1 MKKVLLLCVMAA
13 AVLSVQSAKAEDFT
27 ISFDGGSLGYSGS
40 GVFVGT
46 YNSSEGGYD
55 ISSVLSGSVT
65 DPGFGTSA
73 IVGLSSYLGADQIL
87 FYPGGPFFDSNGLSF
102 ALANSIDINL
112 YDTFVDPYYL
122 DSALQSNPDGDIPE
136 LATFSAAPTPE
147 PNSFILFGTAAL
159 GLAGLLLRR
168 RLVAL
173 AARGQSLVL

>member
-55 ISSVLSGSVT
+55 ISSVLSGWVT
-65 DPGFGTSA
+65 DPSFGTSA

-87 FYPGGPFFDSNGLSF
+87 FYPGGPFLTATASPSRLPIASTSISMTPLSAPITLTARCRAIPTKTF
-102 ALANSIDINL
+102 PSWPPFQQHPHPRRTASFFLALRL
-112 YDTFVDPYYL
+112 
-122 DSALQSNPDGDIPE
+122 
-136 LATFSAAPTPE
+136 
-147 PNSFILFGTAAL
+147 L
-159 GLAGLLLRR
+159 G
-168 RLVAL
+168 
-173 AARGQSLVL
+173 